1 MRIEPSFKLRD
12 IAGETIVVNQGKVD
26 KDMTKIISLNASAKY
41 LFETL
46 QGEDFLLEEV
56 AKALVDKYGISI
68 EKANN
73 DAFVWVDALRKCSI
87 ITN

>member
-12 IAGETIVVNQGKVD
+12 IAGEIIVVNQGKID
-26 KDMTKIISLNASAKY
+26 KDMTRIISLNASAKY

-56 AKALVDKYGISI
+56 AQTLVDKYGISL
-68 EKANN
+68 EKAKN
-73 DAFVWVDALRKCSI
+73 DASVWVDALKRCSI
-87 ITN
+87 ITD

>member
-12 IAGETIVVNQGKVD
+12 IAGEIIVVNQGKID
-26 KDMTKIISLNASAKY
+26 KDMTRIISLNASAKY

-56 AKALVDKYGISI
+56 AQTLVDKYGISI
-68 EKANN
+68 DKAKN
-73 DAFVWVDALRKCSI
+73 DASVWVDALKRCSI
-87 ITN
+87 ITD